1 MAEYRKASGNL
12 KVAKPNL
19 SQQEKSPASLLAA
32 ELRKTK
38 EREKKLEAALYETF
52 PLDLYMQARPDLKET
67 YRGDPKK
74 IIEHFIRHGINEID
88 IKEVSAENKL
98 ELYTHVKQAASL
110 LAAKLDKTRAA
121 LISIFPLHHYAY
133 ERPDVESSCEG
144 KPTKILEHFIE
155 HGIKEIDIKYKFLA
169 FKVTEDCLK
178 NIGKSKSSGQ
188 SENNKGLTL
197 LKTKGNTSNLQSNK
211 EHEFA
216 IKHTSVHYRSNTVC
230 TWIPKNGCSNLR
242 YSIAKENG
250 AITHIDEIKWIHT
263 NNDSFNATTREAL
276 QANYTFVILRNPFKR
291 LMSFF
296 LDKLCHPQ
304 KNESDKSYEHAS
316 KIFNF
321 GENLSFSDFVDYI
334 WENPDSISCDEHTRP
349 QCDFLLY
356 RTYDSYFAL
365 EKIKEANQ
373 IIQEKMGIQIADIRD
388 KNSIFTSKG
397 CEYTSAISSKTKAS
411 EIKTYLD
418 QNIVPMVDNMFTQ
431 DMIKK
436 VATLYLHDIILYYNE
451 IQGGDI
457 ELNQWISKAIADK

>member
-1 MAEYRKASGNL
+1 
-12 KVAKPNL
+12 
-19 SQQEKSPASLLAA
+19 
-32 ELRKTK
+32 
-38 EREKKLEAALYETF
+38 
-52 PLDLYMQARPDLKET
+52 
-67 YRGDPKK
+67 
-74 IIEHFIRHGINEID
+74 
-88 IKEVSAENKL
+88 
-98 ELYTHVKQAASL
+98 
-110 LAAKLDKTRAA
+110 
-121 LISIFPLHHYAY
+121 
-133 ERPDVESSCEG
+133 
-144 KPTKILEHFIE
+144 
-155 HGIKEIDIKYKFLA
+155 
-169 FKVTEDCLK
+169 
-178 NIGKSKSSGQ
+178 
-188 SENNKGLTL
+188 
-197 LKTKGNTSNLQSNK
+197 
-211 EHEFA
+211 
-216 IKHTSVHYRSNTVC
+216 
-230 TWIPKNGCSNLR
+230 
-242 YSIAKENG
+242 
-250 AITHIDEIKWIHT
+250 
-263 NNDSFNATTREAL
+263 
-276 QANYTFVILRNPFKR
+276 
-291 LMSFF
+291 MSFF

-304 KNESDKSYEHAS
+304 KKESDKSYEHAS